1 MSSALACVGESA
13 MRLRYACAVAL
24 TVLVF
29 GLPASAA
36 DIVGSSHAKLT
47 FGAASG
53 PVAGYFLYFQYEGDP
68 VPGRLIGALAPTQR
82 EVTVAGNPGHR
93 IIVRVRP
100 YAADGTL
107 GPFSLPSETIYF
119 VPDYTQQVQPNE
131 KHDAIASIFFPLHSR
146 SRVTMYTYRSDRSL
160 AGTFTVAKPQGTQN
174 AAFLETRVARCDL
187 DGDGRFDFVFGYAN
201 GSRGHVEIREG
212 ASSNF
217 RLIHTLVIGDAA
229 FHSSSGATFPAC
241 GDIDGDGL
249 DEVLIGRG
257 PGGGGI
263 VDIFDDENENFAP
276 IGSIL
281 LDWPEYVAA
290 NGETR
295 PALGDVDADGR
306 DEVVIGLGA
315 GGDNYLA
322 IRDDQLGGFR
332 DLWSPYGPHGWLKVD
347 APSTDGST
355 TPAVVQLDADIQSEI
370 IVGLGV
376 GSGGMMYVFDDGLR
390 KRRIEY
396 PFLGFPFAGGRGWL
410 DAGWSPYASSNG
422 TTRPAGIDINRDGI
436 DEVMVAHGAG
446 GLGQVRMLVQGAGGP
461 EVAGSTFIRS
471 VSWQL
476 APNGTAVA
484 R

>member
-1 MSSALACVGESA
+1 MSCVLACVGESA
-13 MRLRYACAVAL
+13 TRLRLACALAL
-24 TVLVF
+24 TALVLAQ
-29 GLPASAA
+29 PASAA
-36 DIVGSSHAKLT
+36 DIVGSDSAKLN
-47 FGAASG
+47 FAAASG

-82 EVTVAGNPGHR
+82 EISVGGNPGQR

-119 VPDYTQQVQPNE
+119 VPESAPQAQPTE
-131 KHDAIASIFFPLHSR
+131 PHDDIASIFFPTQSR
-146 SRVTMYTYRSDRSL
+146 SRVTMNTYRSDRSL
-160 AGTFTVAKPQGTQN
+160 AGTFNVAKPHGAQS

-187 DGDGRFDFVFGYAN
+187 DGDGLFDFVFGYGD

-212 ASSNF
+212 SSSRF
-217 RLIHTLVIGDAA
+217 KLIRALVIGTTA
-229 FHSSSGATFPAC
+229 FHSSSGGTFPAC

-257 PGGGGI
+257 PGGDGI

-276 IGSIL
+276 LGSIL

-295 PALGDVDADGR
+295 PALGDVDGDGR

-322 IRDDQLGGFR
+322 IRDDQLGGFG
-332 DLWSPYGPHGWLKVD
+332 DLWSPYGQHGWLKVD
-347 APSTDGST
+347 APSADGST

-390 KRRIEY
+390 KHRTEY
-396 PFLGFPFAGGRGWL
+396 PFLGFPFAGGRGWI
-410 DAGWSPYASSNG
+410 DAGWSPYDSSNG

-436 DEVMVAHGAG
+436 DEVMVAYGAG
-446 GLGQVRMLVQGAGGP
+446 GRGRVRMLVQGTSGP
-461 EVAGSTFIRS
+461 EVAGSSFIEDW
-471 VSWQL
+471 SWIF